1 MRSWRTCTPSR
12 SSEPRG
18 KSPRETRVEMVELV
32 LPNDANTM
40 GNVLGGR
47 VLHWIDLAAAI
58 VAHRHCRMEAVTVSM
73 DEVSFLAPIRVGQ
86 LACIAARMT
95 FVGRTSM
102 EIRVDVQSEDLMSG
116 ERRQTSTAY
125 LTFVAVDGKGRPAE
139 VPPLLLETEDE
150 KREAEAAEGRRAA
163 RLKSKTPGA
172 NPME

>member
-1 MRSWRTCTPSR
+1 
-12 SSEPRG
+12 
-18 KSPRETRVEMVELV
+18 MVELV

-58 VAHRHCRMEAVTVSM
+58 VAHRHCRTEAVTASM

-86 LACIAARMT
+86 IAAISACMT

-116 ERRQTSTAY
+116 ERRRTSTAY
-125 LTFVAVDGKGRPAE
+125 LTFVAVDENGRPAD
-139 VPPLLLETEDE
+139 VPPLLLETEEE
-150 KREAEAAEGRRAA
+150 KREAQAAEARRKA
-163 RLKSKTPGA
+163 RLKSRPYGATPR
-172 NPME
+172 EIEQR

>member
-1 MRSWRTCTPSR
+1 LI
-12 SSEPRG
+12 
-18 KSPRETRVEMVELV
+18 ELV

-58 VAHRHCRMEAVTVSM
+58 VAHRHSRTEAVTASM
-73 DEVSFLAPIRVGQ
+73 DEVSFLGPIRVGQ
-86 LACIAARMT
+86 IAVIAARMT
-95 FVGRTSM
+95 YVGRTSM

-125 LTFVAVDGKGRPAE
+125 LTFVAVDKSGRPAT

-150 KREAEAAEGRRAA
+150 KREAKAAEARRAA
-163 RLKSKTPGA
+163 RLKGRSVDATPR
-172 NPME
+172 EIEQR

>member
-1 MRSWRTCTPSR
+1 
-12 SSEPRG
+12 
-18 KSPRETRVEMVELV
+18 VELVELV

-58 VAHRHCRMEAVTVSM
+58 VAHRHCRTEAVTASM

-86 LACIAARMT
+86 IALVGARMT
-95 FVGRTSM
+95 YVGRTSM

-125 LTFVAVDGKGRPAE
+125 LTFVAVDEKGRPAV

-150 KREAEAAEGRRAA
+150 KREANAAEARRAT
-163 RLKSKTPGA
+163 RLKTRGPGA
-172 NPME
+172 TTEENTRR

>member
-1 MRSWRTCTPSR
+1 
-12 SSEPRG
+12 
-18 KSPRETRVEMVELV
+18 MVELV

-58 VAHRHCRMEAVTVSM
+58 VAHRHCRTEAVTASM

-86 LACIAARMT
+86 MAVITARMT
-95 FVGRTSM
+95 YVGRTSM

-125 LTFVAVDGKGRPAE
+125 LTFVAVDKNGHPTD
-139 VPPLLLETEDE
+139 VPPLLFETEDE
-150 KREAEAAEGRRAA
+150 KREARAAEARRAQ
-163 RLKSKTPGA
+163 RLKGRLLDATPR
-172 NPME
+172 ETRER

>member
-1 MRSWRTCTPSR
+1 
-12 SSEPRG
+12 
-18 KSPRETRVEMVELV
+18 MVELV

-58 VAHRHCRMEAVTVSM
+58 VAHRHCRTEAVTASM

-86 LACIAARMT
+86 MAVIGARMT
-95 FVGRTSM
+95 YVGRTSM
-102 EIRVDVQSEDLMSG
+102 EIRVDVQSEDLMTG

-125 LTFVAVDGKGRPAE
+125 LTFVAVDGDGHPAD

-150 KREAEAAEGRRAA
+150 KREAKAAEARRSA
-163 RLKSKTPGA
+163 RLEHRASGA
-172 NPME
+172 NIEETHRA

>member
-1 MRSWRTCTPSR
+1 
-12 SSEPRG
+12 
-18 KSPRETRVEMVELV
+18 MVELV

-58 VAHRHCRMEAVTVSM
+58 VAHRHCRMEAVTASM

-86 LACIAARMT
+86 LAVIGARMT
-95 FVGRTSM
+95 YVGRTSM

-116 ERRQTSTAY
+116 ERRRTSTAY
-125 LTFVAVDGKGRPAE
+125 LTFVAVDKNGRPAD

-150 KREAEAAEGRRAA
+150 KREAKAAEARRAA
-163 RLKSKTPGA
+163 RLKGRTSGA
-172 NPME
+172 PNQESTQR